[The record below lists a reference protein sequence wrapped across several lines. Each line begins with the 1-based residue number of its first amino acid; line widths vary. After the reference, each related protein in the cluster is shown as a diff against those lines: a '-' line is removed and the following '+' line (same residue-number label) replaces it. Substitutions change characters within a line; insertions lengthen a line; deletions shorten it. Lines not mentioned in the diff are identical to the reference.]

1 MLLVYVLLAVWVSP
15 TMTAVVAALG
25 GGVFLALRPRLTRA
39 RARGRQTTQ
48 LGGRLYAAISEH
60 LAGMKISKSF
70 GAETRNLRHFN
81 RTIGDLRA
89 VSLDYRIEQADTRLW
104 FALGSVT
111 VFSVVMYVAVE
122 VLRVPGAELVILMLL
137 FSRMMPRVS
146 GLMQSYQQVTHMV
159 PAFESYR
166 DWMTRAEVEAEA
178 YGKSAETRAPRS
190 FSRDIRL
197 SRVSFRYRETPAEP
211 VLRDVDLCIEANRTT
226 AIVGPSGAGKSTLA
240 DVLMG
245 LLTPDSGV
253 MRVDGEPLT
262 GESLPAWRLNIGYVP
277 QDTFLFHD
285 TVRANLCWVRP
296 AATEDDVWNA
306 LETAAAD
313 EFVRRLPTGLDTE
326 IGDRCV
332 RLSGGERQ
340 RLALA
345 RARALIV
352 TPGLLIL
359 DEATSHLDTENE
371 HRIQTAIEGL
381 HGRLTVVVIAHRLST
396 VRNADQIVV
405 MERGSVVETG
415 SWDVLNDRMG
425 RFSELVRAQD
435 PVDGRV

>member
-1 MLLVYVLLAVWVSP
+1 M
-15 TMTAVVAALG
+15 
-25 GGVFLALRPRLTRA
+25 
-39 RARGRQTTQ
+39 
-48 LGGRLYAAISEH
+48 
-60 LAGMKISKSF
+60 
-70 GAETRNLRHFN
+70 
-81 RTIGDLRA
+81 
-89 VSLDYRIEQADTRLW
+89 
-104 FALGSVT
+104 
-111 VFSVVMYVAVE
+111 
-122 VLRVPGAELVILMLL
+122 
-137 FSRMMPRVS
+137 
-146 GLMQSYQQVTHMV
+146 
-159 PAFESYR
+159 
-166 DWMTRAEVEAEA
+166 
-178 YGKSAETRAPRS
+178 
-190 FSRDIRL
+190 
-197 SRVSFRYRETPAEP
+197 
-211 VLRDVDLCIEANRTT
+211 
-226 AIVGPSGAGKSTLA
+226 GPSGAGKSTLA

-245 LLTPDSGV
+245 LFTPDSGV

-326 IGDRCV
+326 IGDRGI

-340 RLALA
+340 RLAL
-345 RARALIV
+345 ARALIV

-371 HRIQTAIEGL
+371 YRIQTAIEGL

-425 RFSELVRAQD
+425 RFSELVPPRTRWTTGCRRAAWNLS
-435 PVDGRV
+435 PRPRSPGARHRAA